1 MDILGRILL
10 SVSIISLL
18 HAGFSTIQY
27 KTYLK
32 LIEEDFQHIPIDV
45 SNKILSSYKEKQL
58 KRHYFQQKNCL
69 YLIQFWKL

>member
-45 SNKILSSYKEKQL
+45 SNKIFCQVMSSYKEKQL
-58 KRHYFQQKNCL
+58 KKHYFQQKNCV
-69 YLIQFWKL
+69 